1 MRPREERDLSRR
13 FKAFRIGGRLLH
25 VCTTSSLAYHN
36 LTQRRFPFSIYKERN
51 ERNGLLL
58 YPRVSRVPRERV
70 PTRAKSAPENDGLE
84 YLVITLPVPKP
95 IVSDGARRSL
105 SLTSHTHSLTR
116 PLSLGTHSIARTSFR
131 SAHHSS
137 CTVSLSVLLYQR
149 SETWPHQRRG
159 SGGGGGDQRSKRAI
173 RSSCVAI
180 VPTDSSCMIALAVWM
195 AASA

>member
-13 FKAFRIGGRLLH
+13 FKVFRIGGRLLH

-116 PLSLGTHSIARTSFR
+116 PFTGHTQHRTHVVSFSTSQQ
-131 SAHHSS
+131 
-137 CTVSLSVLLYQR
+137 LYSVV
-149 SETWPHQRRG
+149 E
-159 SGGGGGDQRSKRAI
+159 RAI
-173 RSSCVAI
+173 VS
-180 VPTDSSCMIALAVWM
+180 TK
-195 AASA
+195 